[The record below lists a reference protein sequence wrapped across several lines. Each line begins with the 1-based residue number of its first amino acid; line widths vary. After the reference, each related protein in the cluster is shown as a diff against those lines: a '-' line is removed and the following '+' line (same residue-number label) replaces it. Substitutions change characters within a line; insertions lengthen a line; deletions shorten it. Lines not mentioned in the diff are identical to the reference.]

1 MAPPRTPAT
10 NVNEGRG
17 TPTSSRGLRE
27 QTERDLA
34 ESVRQLRAANA
45 GQQLA
50 AQNAAVERRALEA
63 TLREERELAAQAHAQ
78 AQEELKQER
87 TRLARLLEAR
97 SADEIELATARQ
109 RLETA
114 ADAAKRHAAELEAR
128 LVDALARAEA
138 L

>member
-1 MAPPRTPAT
+1 M
-10 NVNEGRG
+10 NEGRG

-63 TLREERELAAQAHAQ
+63 TLREEREL
-78 AQEELKQER
+78 
-87 TRLARLLEAR
+87 TARLREVASTHGL
-97 SADEIELATARQ
+97 
-109 RLETA
+109 
-114 ADAAKRHAAELEAR
+114 
-128 LVDALARAEA
+128 
-138 L
+138 